1 MGLTWKGITLFLRPA
16 WIGLAASL
24 ALAGLALAAVPAE
37 ATIRGNCTGSG
48 YATPDKPKSV
58 ADAGKAAGA
67 SNTVDFKSS
76 EWRVRSYHY
85 YLAGEGKADGAM
97 SSGEAFVDVF
107 GQRIRVAG
115 GSGSGV
121 SGTGG
126 PLSIADILPEPL
138 KDTPPAARISASGSA
153 VPDPRGNPPASGPC
167 SGEID
172 IIFEDVTAAG
182 SIAGGAGIG
191 LGVVGI
197 IGVLATALRR
207 VSG

>member
-1 MGLTWKGITLFLRPA
+1 MGMTWKSVTLFFRPA
-16 WIGLAASL
+16 WIGLAAAI
-24 ALAGLALAAVPAE
+24 ALAGLILTAVPAG
-37 ATIRGNCTGSG
+37 ATIRGNCSGSG

-58 ADAGKAAGA
+58 SDAGKAAGA
-67 SNTVDFKSS
+67 SNTVDFKQS
-76 EWRVRSYHY
+76 EWRVKSYRY

-97 SSGEAFVDVF
+97 SSGEAFVDAF
-107 GQRIRVAG
+107 GQHIQVAG

-138 KDTPPAARISASGSA
+138 KGTPPAARVSASGKA

-172 IIFEDVTAAG
+172 IVFEDVTAAG
-182 SIAGGAGIG
+182 SLAGQAGIA
-191 LGVVGI
+191 LGV
-197 IGVLATALRR
+197 IGALGVAATALRR
-207 VSG
+207 RND